1 MKSFRL
7 WRLAALLLLSPPAFG
22 ADFINRTVGYLSAG
36 DARPCAFFQLE
47 GVSEAVPAV
56 PGSPWFVLPNA
67 HPHFKEAFALLTVA
81 KLTGRLVTVT
91 TTGGVHPCGHAEVV
105 WMSLP

>member
-1 MKSFRL
+1 MKSLGL
-7 WRLAALLLLSPPAFG
+7 WRFVALLLLSSPVYG
-22 ADFINRTVGYLSAG
+22 ADFVNRAVGYLSAG

-47 GVSEAVPAV
+47 GVNEAVPAV
-56 PGSPWFVLPNA
+56 QSSPWFVLPNA

-105 WMSLP
+105 WVSLP